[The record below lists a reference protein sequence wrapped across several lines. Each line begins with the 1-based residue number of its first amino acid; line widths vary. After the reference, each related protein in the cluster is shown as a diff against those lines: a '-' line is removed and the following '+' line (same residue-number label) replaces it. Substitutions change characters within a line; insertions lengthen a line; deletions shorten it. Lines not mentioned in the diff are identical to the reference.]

1 MILNFTRKL
10 SSPVMEPEIIVPMSP
25 KPDYYYMSNSL
36 EDEDYPTIIEN
47 RRGYSPRY
55 YSGYEEEE
63 LTSRYMSYPER
74 GRLYKLFNY
83 V

>member
-1 MILNFTRKL
+1 
-10 SSPVMEPEIIVPMSP
+10 MEPEILVPMSP

-47 RRGYSPRY
+47 HRAYSPRY
-55 YSGYEEEE
+55 YSGGEEEE

-74 GRLYKLFNY
+74 GKF
-83 V
+83 